1 MDPEANREKARN
13 QSATGQRPSPASF
26 SEGGFVIVMDRQDE
40 FGLPTCDEETEK
52 RLTDAMAE
60 NRKLKRAEFRALN
73 FWLHKRIAV
82 VRRNKL
88 ERIDQ
93 REPLRRSPL
102 CD

>member
-1 MDPEANREKARN
+1 M
-13 QSATGQRPSPASF
+13 
-26 SEGGFVIVMDRQDE
+26 IVMDRRDE
-40 FGLPTCDEETEK
+40 FGLPTCDEKTEK

-73 FWLHKRIAV
+73 FWLHQRIAV
-82 VRRNKL
+82 VRRKKIEENDK
-88 ERIDQ
+88 